1 MFRADA
7 AITFE
12 YLLAPSLLRAS
23 KATPWGNEVPRGNVI
38 EMSNYCGKLPALA
51 CSPK

>member
-1 MFRADA
+1 LLEDLLGLVTRIEGDA
-7 AITFE
+7 V
-12 YLLAPSLLRAS
+12 
-23 KATPWGNEVPRGNVI
+23 GNEVPRGNVI